1 MGAVILRYQYTPA
14 DLVEANRLHLA
25 SRPSVRYAEWLIAG
39 FCLVPILL
47 YVALGPE
54 AAWALGAVPLLLLL
68 LLARR
73 WWAARQA
80 RRRLAGRPELLH
92 PLRLE
97 LTEHR
102 MKVQADDDAEEVEWT
117 PFVSWREG
125 PRHFLLYVD
134 EKVYHAV
141 PVRAIEDMGA
151 FRRLLGG

>member
-1 MGAVILRYQYTPA
+1 MAAVILRYQYSPA

-39 FCLVPILL
+39 ICLVPILL
-47 YVALGPE
+47 FLVLGRP

-80 RRRLAGRPELLH
+80 RRRLADRPELLH

-97 LTEHR
+97 LAEGR
-102 MKVQADDDAEEVEWT
+102 MKVQAQDDDEEAEWA

-141 PVRAIEDMGA
+141 PVRAIEDMEA